1 MAQNT
6 IAELMKKKV
15 FLGGTSNNTLWRD
28 ELIKMLDSGIEYFN
42 PIVSTWTK
50 ECKIEEIK
58 QRKACDVL
66 LYVITPQMLGVYS
79 IAEVVEDSIKNS
91 DKTIFVRLQEYEGMK
106 FEDRTW
112 SSLESVEE
120 MVIANGAKVFT
131 DLEQT
136 AMYINQICG

>member
-106 FEDRTW
+106 FEDSAW
-112 SSLESVEE
+112 YSLESVEE

-131 DLEQT
+131 DLEQA